1 MKSLERR
8 KEAFKRFLAYYRQH
22 ELSIE
27 FWDVHFCQGSSKN
40 LHKNEKNKERKYR
53 NAFRAFV
60 DRKDKEFEDAL
71 DHMRFLNKGDGA
83 PWVSLFGMCLSGA
96 LSDVAWKSIN
106 RLAKIKFPTPPYG
119 YDNTEG
125 TFSYLVARSRWADWW
140 MRIIMRTMFG
150 EVAKPITSGIELY
163 RASVPTALPMDY
175 ATEAD
180 DLGPTGVSQ
189 IYDISIYERQSSYR
203 FSRHGHCFYI
213 LIKYSHYI
221 SLLV

>member
-1 MKSLERR
+1 
-8 KEAFKRFLAYYRQH
+8 
-22 ELSIE
+22 
-27 FWDVHFCQGSSKN
+27 
-40 LHKNEKNKERKYR
+40 
-53 NAFRAFV
+53 
-60 DRKDKEFEDAL
+60 
-71 DHMRFLNKGDGA
+71 MRFLNKGDGA

-203 FSRHGHCFYI
+203 FSRQGHCF
-213 LIKYSHYI
+213 
-221 SLLV
+221 